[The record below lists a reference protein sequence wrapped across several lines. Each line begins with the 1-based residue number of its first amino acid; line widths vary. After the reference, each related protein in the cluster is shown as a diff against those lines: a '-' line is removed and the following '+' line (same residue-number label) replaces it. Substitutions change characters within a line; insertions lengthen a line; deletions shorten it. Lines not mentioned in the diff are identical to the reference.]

1 MLEGCSLGMALQDV
15 LDAEESLS
23 PDEKEALMKMTEDIF
38 MNHLVDACRGQKKA
52 PPPRGR
58 VKMDEGLYI
67 TATVDEYSNYMDD
80 WTLRLRGTV
89 AKQDGEILNPCT
101 PVVEAKLQRMER
113 RKKKRKAAM
122 IE

>member
-1 MLEGCSLGMALQDV
+1 MALQDV

-58 VKMDEGLYI
+58 LYI